1 MTKQIDPLKII
12 RRSVRESAQQFGS
25 LFQNTSKQRPSRTFR
40 YETLEHRRVLTAT
53 GFDTVTPVT
62 EVNSGYVA
70 TEELTPLLFPAD
82 QDAEIQ
88 SLVVDVNGTQFELTA
103 QHNQLRLNAG
113 DKLQVIKIGFHSAAQ
128 TGVFAAEGYVN
139 KISDLNAASLIDY
152 NDGRFSA
159 RESNQDATGGVGTI
173 GGFGEGWK
181 VDNGWDRL
189 SINLMHYTE
198 NSTEVAG
205 RFFVMLQVGQPDFAF
220 DSEVLDQLRKQEI
233 VVGDAVA
240 IPGRWVNGVEGTFH
254 NYAEVNV
261 YNSVNPD
268 VIVWAG
274 AIAGGANSANS
285 VNGNFVNSNSNDAY
299 SETWMPDSA
308 GEYTVKYY
316 LDPEQL
322 TSESNEENNY
332 YEMQIN
338 VAPEIAP
345 PVIVVEAEVKGL
357 EDTQIKLQ
365 ISTDAN
371 SVLIA
376 GVPANAKLSAGT
388 EIARGTYEVNRNDL
402 VDLTIT
408 PAPQSD
414 VDFELTVVPVG
425 ETGALPKL
433 SQTINV
439 TVIPVVDGG
448 QLNVRDF
455 GIFAGIFAG
464 GFGAMPLSAY
474 FADLDG
480 SETHDITITGLPDF
494 MELSAG
500 EKSATTW
507 HLQANDLENLQIK
520 SAETKNTKGWT
531 KYNSNYIY
539 KAFEVKFEIQ
549 SKEAHSTDSTL
560 TSGRFAVYAWQY
572 R

>member
-1 MTKQIDPLKII
+1 MTKKIDPLKII
-12 RRSVRESAQQFGS
+12 RRSVRESAQQFES
-25 LFQNTSKQRPSRTFR
+25 LFQNTSQQRLARTFR
-40 YETLEHRRVLTAT
+40 YESLEDRRVLTAT

-62 EVNSGYVA
+62 AVDSGYVA
-70 TEELTPLLFPAD
+70 AEELTSLLFPAD

-88 SLVVDVNGTQFELTA
+88 SLVVEVNGKQFELTA

-113 DKLQVIKIGFHSAAQ
+113 DKLQVIKIGFHSAAP

-159 RESNQDATGGVGTI
+159 RESNQDATGGDGMV
-173 GGFGEGWK
+173 GGFSEAWK
-181 VDNGWDRL
+181 VDDGWDRL

-198 NSTEVAG
+198 ESTEVAG
-205 RFFVMLQVGQPDFAF
+205 RFFVMLQIGQPDFAF
-220 DSEVLDQLRKQEI
+220 DSEALDQVRKQEI
-233 VVGDAVA
+233 VVGDAVT

-254 NYAEVNV
+254 NYAEVNI
-261 YNSVNPD
+261 YDSSNPD

-274 AIAGGANSANS
+274 AMVGGANSTNS
-285 VNGNFVNSNSNDAY
+285 VNGNFVNSNAADAY
-299 SETWMPDSA
+299 SESWIPDSA

-322 TSESNEENNY
+322 ATESNEDNNY
-332 YEMQIN
+332 YELQVS
-338 VAPEIAP
+338 VAAEIAP

-357 EDTQIKLQ
+357 EDTPIKLQ
-365 ISTDAN
+365 ISTDAKA
-371 SVLIA
+371 VLIA
-376 GVPANAKLSAGT
+376 GVPTNAKLSAGT
-388 EIARGTYEVNRNDL
+388 QVARGTYEVSREDL

-414 VDFELTVVPVG
+414 VDFQLTVIPIG
-425 ETGALPKL
+425 AAGALPQL
-433 SQTINV
+433 TQTVNV
-439 TVIPVVDGG
+439 HVIPVVDGG

-455 GIFAGIFAG
+455 GIFAGG
-464 GFGAMPLSAY
+464 YGAMPLSSY

-480 SETHDITITGLPDF
+480 SETHNIAITGLPDF

-500 EKSATTW
+500 EKSGTTW

-531 KYNSNYIY
+531 KYNGNYIY
-539 KAFEVKFEIQ
+539 KAFDVKFEIQ
-549 SKEAHSTDSTL
+549 SKEADSTDSTW
-560 TSGRFAVYAWQY
+560 TSGKFAVYAWQY

>member
-1 MTKQIDPLKII
+1 MTKKINPLKII

-25 LFQNTSKQRPSRTFR
+25 LFQNTSKQRLARTFR
-40 YETLEHRRVLTAT
+40 YESLEDRRVLTAT
-53 GFDTVTPVT
+53 GFDTITPVT
-62 EVNSGYVA
+62 DVDSGYVA
-70 TEELTPLLFPAD
+70 AEELTPLLFPAD

-88 SLVVDVNGTQFELTA
+88 SLVVDVNGKQFELTA

-159 RESNQDATGGVGTI
+159 RESNQDATGGVGTV
-173 GGFGEGWK
+173 GGFSEAWK
-181 VDNGWDRL
+181 VDDGWDRL

-198 NSTEVAG
+198 SSTEVAG
-205 RFFVMLQVGQPDFAF
+205 RFFVMLQIGQPDFAF
-220 DSEVLDQLRKQEI
+220 DSEVLDQVRKQEI

-254 NYAEVNV
+254 NYAEVNI
-261 YNSVNPD
+261 YDSSNPD

-274 AIAGGANSANS
+274 AMVGGANSTSS
-285 VNGNFVNSNSNDAY
+285 VNGNFVNSKADDAY
-299 SETWMPDSA
+299 SESWMPDAA

-322 TSESNEENNY
+322 VTESNEGNNY
-332 YEMQIN
+332 YELQIN
-338 VAPEIAP
+338 VAAEIAP
-345 PVIVVEAEVKGL
+345 PAIVVEAEVKGL
-357 EDTQIKLQ
+357 EDTPIKLQ
-365 ISTDAN
+365 ISTDAKA
-371 SVLIA
+371 VLIA
-376 GVPANAKLSAGT
+376 GVPTNAKLSAGT
-388 EIARGTYEVNRNDL
+388 QVARGTYEVSREDL

-414 VDFELTVVPVG
+414 VDFQLTVVPIG
-425 ETGALPKL
+425 TAGALPQL
-433 SQTINV
+433 TQTINV
-439 TVIPVVDGG
+439 NVIPVVDGG

-455 GIFAGIFAG
+455 GIFAGG
-464 GFGAMPLSAY
+464 YGAMPLSSY

-480 SETHDITITGLPDF
+480 SETHDIAITGLPDF

-500 EKSATTW
+500 EKSGTTW
-507 HLQANDLENLQIK
+507 HLQAKDLENLQIK
-520 SAETKNTKGWT
+520 STETKNTKGWT
-531 KYNSNYIY
+531 KYNGNYIY
-539 KAFEVKFEIQ
+539 KAFDVKFEIQ
-549 SKEAHSTDSTL
+549 SKEADSTTSTW
-560 TSGRFAVYAWQY
+560 TSGKFAVYAWQY